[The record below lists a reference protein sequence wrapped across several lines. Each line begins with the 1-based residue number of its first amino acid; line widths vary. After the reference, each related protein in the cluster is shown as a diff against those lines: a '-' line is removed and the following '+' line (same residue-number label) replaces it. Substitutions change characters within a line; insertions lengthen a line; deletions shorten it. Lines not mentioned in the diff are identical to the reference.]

1 MFLVRFAV
9 LALFVAYAHT
19 RAGPLNAFGETLAI
33 VGLISTPILYVL
45 PSIEAW
51 MRRHPSL
58 QSIMVL
64 NLLLG
69 WTVVGWVVSAAWALL
84 PAKPAAEPVPEPAK
98 EPERRACPE
107 CAELVLAAARRCKHC
122 GAELTPL
129 QDAAAP

>member
-1 MFLVRFAV
+1 MFFVRFAV
-9 LALFVAYAHT
+9 LSLLVAYGLDLGSEP
-19 RAGPLNAFGETLAI
+19 RLNIFGTIMVSIGVAC
-33 VGLISTPILYVL
+33 VPVLYML

-84 PAKPAAEPVPEPAK
+84 PAKPAAEPVPEPAT

-107 CAELVLAAARRCKHC
+107 CAERVLAAARRCKHC
-122 GAELTPL
+122 GAELTPM
-129 QDAAAP
+129 